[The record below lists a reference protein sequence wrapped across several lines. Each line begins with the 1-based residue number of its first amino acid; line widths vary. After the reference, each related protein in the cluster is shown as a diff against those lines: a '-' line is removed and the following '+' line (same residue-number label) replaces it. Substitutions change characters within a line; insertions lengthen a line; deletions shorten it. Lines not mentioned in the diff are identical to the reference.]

1 MDFFDLP
8 DEAYTPV
15 QLTEE
20 KHDENVAEVEDLFGN
35 LLMDDE
41 PEVKKH
47 LTILQRYF
55 HCSIRLTADRTIS
68 ISTAMKR
75 LRKKTRKRRPA
86 IQEST

>member
-8 DEAYTPV
+8 DEAYTPAQV
-15 QLTEE
+15 TEE

-41 PEVKKH
+41 PEVKK
-47 LTILQRYF
+47 TFNDPSEVF

-68 ISTAMKR
+68 TSTAMKR
-75 LRKKTRKRRPA
+75 SRKKARKRRPA